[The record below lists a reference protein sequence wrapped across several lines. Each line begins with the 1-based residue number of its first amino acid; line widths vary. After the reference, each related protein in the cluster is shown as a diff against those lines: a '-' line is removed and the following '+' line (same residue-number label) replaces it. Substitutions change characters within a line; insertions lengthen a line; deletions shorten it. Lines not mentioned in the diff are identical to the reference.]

1 MKNKYCLDEK
11 SWREAQA
18 ALLLAKKHG
27 LIEDSS
33 FLALE
38 KRRAK
43 KNEENTQKEEAGEYF
58 YGPSFFSS
66 PAYLQYE
73 LTRFKLDFV
82 QPSEQI
88 RRLGICPNFSR
99 EQKLEYYAKNLDL
112 FGRYHEDLFSFD
124 EVEQIIEKRL
134 REEAYDKLIQNIL
147 CQCDKWK

>member
-1 MKNKYCLDEK
+1 MGNRYCLDEK
-11 SWREAQA
+11 SRKEAQA

-33 FLALE
+33 FSALE

-43 KNEENTQKEEAGEYF
+43 KNEENQQKEEAGGCF
-58 YGPSFFSS
+58 YGPRFFSS

-88 RRLGICPNFSR
+88 RKLGVCPDFSR
-99 EQKLEYYAKNLDL
+99 EQKLEYYEQNPDL
-112 FGRYHEDLFSFD
+112 FKRYHGDLFSFE

-147 CQCDKWK
+147 CQCNKGK